1 MIFHDLHPGTR
12 VMDLE
17 QGSVQNLFLG
27 MLTCRITKMCLQNEQ
42 QPGFTVIHV
51 CSMILQYIPIPWI
64 AFKMEFCFAV
74 SSKCNDN
81 DIAEALILA
90 HLVSNRLFFFF
101 WLDSWYFLE
110 INPIWKDSVG
120 ESAVSKVAV
129 WPENW
134 ER

>member
-51 CSMILQYIPIPWI
+51 CSMILQYIPIP
-64 AFKMEFCFAV
+64 
-74 SSKCNDN
+74 
-81 DIAEALILA
+81 
-90 HLVSNRLFFFF
+90 
-101 WLDSWYFLE
+101 
-110 INPIWKDSVG
+110 
-120 ESAVSKVAV
+120 
-129 WPENW
+129 
-134 ER
+134 